1 MRVATIVLSAS
12 CLLAGAA
19 VADSV
24 HVENLWVRATAPGQ
38 KIAGGF
44 MDITA
49 DADMKLVG
57 GSSSVSRALELHT
70 MKIED
75 GIMKMRSVKEIH
87 LPRGQTVK
95 LAPGGLHIM
104 FVDINKPI
112 QAGEKVPVT
121 LIVKGANGKE
131 QKIDLQAEARMMGSM
146 PGH

>member
-1 MRVATIVLSAS
+1 MRVATIVMCAS

-24 HVENLWVRATAPGQ
+24 NVENIWVRATAPGQ

-44 MDITA
+44 MDIKA

-57 GSSSVSRALELHT
+57 GSSPVSRALELHA

-75 GIMKMRSVKEIH
+75 GVMKMRSVKEIL

-95 LAPGGLHIM
+95 LAPGGLHLM
-104 FVDINKPI
+104 FVGINKPI

-121 LIVKGANGKE
+121 LIVKGADDKE

-146 PGH
+146 PRQ